1 MSNNSF
7 ITITS
12 GSSGVGN
19 GTIFYSVDVNS
30 TGNPRIGTISV
41 AGLTFTVNQSNVN
54 CTYSISPMN
63 ASHPAGGGAG
73 NVDVTAPAGCLWK
86 ALSQDDW
93 ITVTAGGN
101 GIGNGT
107 FSYSVDPNGGAA
119 RTGTIDVEGQ
129 IFTVNQ
135 SGTGGCGFSISP
147 GSALFA
153 QTGGEGNVSVN
164 TSAGCNWTA
173 VSNAPWINISS
184 GDSGSGSG
192 TVNYIVR
199 DNMTGSPRQG
209 TMTIAGLTFTVVQR
223 TSNGAVCSFSLSPSS
238 SAFQSTGGTGS
249 VTITV
254 QSHCAWRAASNA
266 AWLTVTSVDVGIGN
280 GSITFSVAVNP
291 GPSGR
296 TGVIT
301 IGNQAFKV
309 KQKGS

>member
-1 MSNNSF
+1 M
-7 ITITS
+7 ITS
-12 GSSGVGN
+12 GSSGVGS
-19 GTIFYSVDVNS
+19 GTIFYSVEVNN
-30 TGNPRIGTISV
+30 TGNPRMGTISV
-41 AGLTFTVNQSNVN
+41 AGLTFTVNQSNLN
-54 CTYSISPMN
+54 CTYSITPMD
-63 ASHPAGGGAG
+63 ASYPAAGGAG

-107 FSYSVDPNGGAA
+107 FSYSVEPNGGAA

-135 SGTGGCGFSISP
+135 AGTGGCAFSISP

-209 TMTIAGLTFTVVQR
+209 TMTIAGLTFTVVQG
-223 TSNGAVCSFSLSPSS
+223 TSNGAVCNFSLSPSS
-238 SAFQSTGGTGS
+238 AAFQSTGGTGS

-266 AWLTVTSVDVGIGN
+266 AWLTVTSVEVGIGN
-280 GSITFSVAVNP
+280 GSIMFSVAANP

-301 IGNQAFKV
+301 IGNQSFKV